1 MAFKNI
7 NINTEDLLIFNINSE
22 SKIQINK
29 ENQENINFGIGN
41 DIQNNLEEGKIRIT
55 LFIQLEKNKDNFAT
69 FEITTF
75 FQILNKEKYLINFEE
90 ELLFHPQLITT
101 LVSISYST
109 ARGIVLE
116 KLKNTFWKDL
126 ILPIISPIKLLQNNQ

>member
-22 SKIQINK
+22 SNIQINI
-29 ENQENINFGIGN
+29 EDRENINLGIGH
-41 DIQNNLEEGKIRIT
+41 DIQNNLEEGKIKIV
-55 LFIQLEKNKDNFAT
+55 LSIQLENGKDNFAT

-75 FQILNKEKYLINFEE
+75 FQILNKENYLIEFENDI
-90 ELLFHPQLITT
+90 LFHPQLITT
-101 LVSISYST
+101 ILSISYST
-109 ARGIVLE
+109 SRGIILE

-126 ILPIISPIKLLQNNQ
+126 ILPIISPTKLLQNN

>member
-1 MAFKNI
+1 MALKNI

-41 DIQNNLEEGKIRIT
+41 DIQNNLEEGKIKIT
-55 LFIQLEKNKDNFAT
+55 LFIQLEKNNDNFAT

-75 FQILNKEKYLINFEE
+75 FQILKKEIYLIDFEGE
-90 ELLFHPQLITT
+90 TLFHPQLITT

>member
-1 MAFKNI
+1 MALKNI